1 MLLRV
6 CCAFSQAFLQLQLAL
21 QALQQCQQQHRHQ
34 QQGMQKEPS
43 GAALASSYAAV
54 RLPAMELLLE
64 GLAPA
69 AVQLPLLLYLVP
81 VLDSLYTPF
90 TRTDVQGLMQVLLA
104 ATGPLP
110 AAAGVLAGT
119 HGSMNGLE
127 WPVVNDDEKG
137 TKSSRLHVRHVND
150 VRLALCRGLA
160 RGRVAESTSSL
171 MVK

>member
-1 MLLRV
+1 M
-6 CCAFSQAFLQLQLAL
+6 QLQQAL
-21 QALQQCQQQHRHQ
+21 QALHQCQQQ
-34 QQGMQKEPS
+34 QQGTRRQPS
-43 GAALASSYAAV
+43 EAALTSAYAAV
-54 RLPAMELLLE
+54 RLPAIELLLE

-69 AVQLPLLLYLVP
+69 VMQLPLLLYLVP

-104 ATGPLP
+104 ATGPMP

-119 HGSMNGLE
+119 HGSLKGLE
-127 WPVVNDDEKG
+127 WPVVGDDDDG
-137 TKSSRLHVRHVND
+137 SKSSKLHVRHVDD

-160 RGRVAESTSSL
+160 RGYVAESTNSL